1 MNRADLFLWLAGA
14 FFVMLVIVGI
24 RYVLRILALRNKK
37 WPDLLRNLQAIN
49 KRGFETV
56 VFDAIEQSGRER
68 TDDEA
73 KELDFDQIWE
83 FLGGMDGLAR
93 IEHNSR
99 VLIEMASYLQRWY
112 PEALTAAEHLRL
124 QARELEWHVGRLKMA
139 EKNQGLRFYFASY
152 GQNAAVL
159 YYQMCQRLLA
169 VYKESDVPM
178 FSELQAAL

>member
-1 MNRADLFLWLAGA
+1 MNRTDLFLWLAAA
-14 FFVMLVIVGI
+14 FFLTLLIVGA
-24 RYVLRILALRNKK
+24 RYVRRILTSRKK
-37 WPDLLRNLQAIN
+37 EWPDLLRELQTIN
-49 KRGFETV
+49 KSGFESV
-56 VFDAIEQSGRER
+56 VFDAIKQSGEAR
-68 TDDEA
+68 TDAEA

-112 PEALTAAEHLRL
+112 PEALKATEHLRL

-169 VYKESDVPM
+169 LYQESKAPM
-178 FSELQAAL
+178 FAELQAAL